1 MAHDVSKITILV
13 LLVLTILVSVLG
25 TLTVMNT
32 ISSPVPSE
40 RKAAEAANSAGGYV
54 SINIVRPQEPKISQA
69 TGQIA
74 LNIVK

>member
-1 MAHDVSKITILV
+1 MGHDVSKITILV

-40 RKAAEAANSAGGYV
+40 RGVPEAPNAAGGFV
-54 SINIVRPQEPKISQA
+54 SID
-69 TGQIA
+69 
-74 LNIVK
+74 IVKPVETTNQASGQVVLEIVK

>member
-32 ISSPVPSE
+32 ISSPAPSE
-40 RKAAEAANSAGGYV
+40 RKAPEATNAASGYV
-54 SINIVRPQEPKISQA
+54 SIGIVGPPEKKISQA
-69 TGQIA
+69 TGQVV